1 MHDGRLHVRV
11 VCDCAARMCDCVA
24 VADLDGDGVPNARD
38 NCADRFNPSQHD
50 IDHDGLG
57 DECDPDMDGETKTG
71 LTGPQSV
78 AIKVSRKSARSP
90 L

>member
-1 MHDGRLHVRV
+1 MVELPGS
-11 VCDCAARMCDCVA
+11 
-24 VADLDGDGVPNARD
+24 
-38 NCADRFNPSQHD
+38 NPGSPWFFCSK
-50 IDHDGLG
+50 GS
-57 DECDPDMDGETKTG
+57 ENEPDMDGETKTG